1 MSTPGTNESVVTA
14 PEESKLDENTV
25 QLDTPIQR
33 GKQLID
39 TVTLRK
45 PCAGELRGIHLA
57 ELLNLDVAS
66 LIKVIPRISSPGITA
81 PEAAGMDPA
90 DLLAI
95 GGKVVGFL
103 LQKQAKTDASLVA

>member
-1 MSTPGTNESVVTA
+1 MSQSDTAESVVVA
-14 PEESKLDENTV
+14 PAENKLDENTV
-25 QLDTPIQR
+25 ELDTPIQR
-33 GKQLID
+33 GKQVID

>member
-1 MSTPGTNESVVTA
+1 M
-14 PEESKLDENTV
+14 
-25 QLDTPIQR
+25 
-33 GKQLID
+33 
-39 TVTLRK
+39 
-45 PCAGELRGIHLA
+45 
-57 ELLNLDVAS
+57 AS

>member
-1 MSTPGTNESVVTA
+1 MSTPDNAESTVIA
-14 PEESKLDENTV
+14 PEENKHDENTV
-25 QLDTPIQR
+25 ELDTPIQR
-33 GKQLID
+33 GKQLISA
-39 TVTLRK
+39 VTLRK

>member
-1 MSTPGTNESVVTA
+1 MSTPNTAESVVTA
-14 PEESKLDENTV
+14 PVEHPLDENTV
-25 QLDTPIQR
+25 ELDTPIQR
-33 GKQLID
+33 GKQLIS

>member
-1 MSTPGTNESVVTA
+1 M
-14 PEESKLDENTV
+14 
-25 QLDTPIQR
+25 
-33 GKQLID
+33 
-39 TVTLRK
+39 
-45 PCAGELRGIHLA
+45 
-57 ELLNLDVAS
+57 AS
-66 LIKVIPRISSPGITA
+66 LIKVIPRISAPGITA

>member
-1 MSTPGTNESVVTA
+1 MRPTNANETADSTADEIIVN
-14 PEESKLDENTV
+14 ENTV
-25 QLDTPIQR
+25 ALDTPIKR
-33 GKQLID
+33 GTQEID
-39 TVTLRK
+39 SITLRK
-45 PCAGELRGIHLA
+45 PNAGELRGIHLA

>member
-1 MSTPGTNESVVTA
+1 MSTPETAASVVSA
-14 PEESKLDENTV
+14 PEESKHDENTV

-66 LIKVIPRISSPGITA
+66 LIKVIPRISSPGITT
-81 PEAAGMDPA
+81 PEASAMDPA

>member
-1 MSTPGTNESVVTA
+1 MSEATTAESVVAA
-14 PEESKLDENTV
+14 PESIKLDENAV
-25 QLDTPIQR
+25 ELDTPIQR
-33 GKQLID
+33 GKQIIS

>member
-1 MSTPGTNESVVTA
+1 MSLSDTAESVVVA
-14 PEESKLDENTV
+14 PAETTLDENTV
-25 QLDTPIQR
+25 ELDTPIQR
-33 GKQLID
+33 GKQIIS

-57 ELLNLDVAS
+57 ELLNLDVNS

>member
-1 MSTPGTNESVVTA
+1 MSIPDTAESVVNA
-14 PEESKLDENTV
+14 PEENKLDENTV
-25 QLDTPIQR
+25 ELDTPIQR
-33 GKQLID
+33 GKQIIS